1 MSRIG
6 VLGGSFDPCHRGHI
20 NLAVD
25 AKEQMNLDEV
35 ILMPTRIQPFKQD
48 KKVADANHRVN
59 MLKEAIKECS
69 GLSVST
75 WEIDQKT
82 VSYTYKTLEALKKI
96 KGEDAEIYFIS
107 GTDSFINIESWKNG
121 KDMLRKHKFIVG
133 VRPGYRLNELDEAI
147 AKAKKIYGTDV
158 HKIDNRRFHIS
169 STEIRDRLKNN
180 QSISDLVTDSVE
192 RYILENGLYVE

>member
-96 KGEDAEIYFIS
+96 KGEDLSLI
-107 GTDSFINIESWKNG
+107 
-121 KDMLRKHKFIVG
+121 
-133 VRPGYRLNELDEAI
+133 
-147 AKAKKIYGTDV
+147 
-158 HKIDNRRFHIS
+158 HI
-169 STEIRDRLKNN
+169 
-180 QSISDLVTDSVE
+180 
-192 RYILENGLYVE
+192 